1 MSKEPEKQPTDDQLW
16 NKTFDDAPE
25 VDPTAGLD
33 ETTVKETAPEA
44 NQETDSE
51 AEAPVEEVS
60 LDDDPKALRS
70 KRVGNQ
76 LLTLLVILVVGLAA
90 TPVIYWVQ
98 NQNKFSHPQTEAVES
113 SNKQHSEEASKRASQ
128 KAASEKKASE
138 TAAKKKAAAKK
149 SSELAKKKAAKAKQ
163 ASEKK
168 QAAKEA
174 SKAKRASQKAAKA
187 AKASSKAAAKA
198 AKEASQTSASQANDN
213 QAQAPQQS
221 ATQTNNAGS
230 NYATVQAGQGLYRV
244 AVNNGITVQ
253 QLMQMNG
260 LSSSS
265 NLQPGQQLRVR

>member
-16 NKTFDDAPE
+16 NKTFDEAPE

-33 ETTVKETAPEA
+33 ESEVKDDATQTEQPGSDE
-44 NQETDSE
+44 
-51 AEAPVEEVS
+51 PVVEEVS
-60 LDDDPKALRS
+60 LEDDPKAVRS
-70 KRVGNQ
+70 KRMGNQ

-113 SNKQHSEEASKRASQ
+113 SNKRHSEEASKRAAEKS
-128 KAASEKKASE
+128 ASAKKASE
-138 TAAKKKAAAKK
+138 AAAKKKAAAKK
-149 SSELAKKKAAKAKQ
+149 SSKLAKEKAAKAKR

-168 QAAKEA
+168 QAAA
-174 SKAKRASQKAAKA
+174 DSAKAKRESVKA

-198 AKEASQTSASQANDN
+198 AKEASQASQSNAN
-213 QAQAPQQS
+213 QAQAQPAQQP
-221 ATQTNNAGS
+221 AAQTTNTGS
-230 NYATVQAGQGLYRV
+230 NYATVQRGQGLYRV

-253 QLMQMNG
+253 QLMQLNG
-260 LSSSS
+260 LSSSA

>member
-16 NKTFDDAPE
+16 NKTFDEAPE

-33 ETTVKETAPEA
+33 EPDVKEDATQTEQPGSDE
-44 NQETDSE
+44 
-51 AEAPVEEVS
+51 PVVEEVS
-60 LDDDPKALRS
+60 LEDDPKAVRS
-70 KRVGNQ
+70 KRMGNQ

-113 SNKQHSEEASKRASQ
+113 SNKRHSEEVSKRASE
-128 KAASEKKASE
+128 KSSSAKKASE
-138 TAAKKKAAAKK
+138 VAAKKKAAAKK
-149 SSELAKKKAAKAKQ
+149 SSKLAKEKAAKAKR

-168 QAAKEA
+168 QAAA
-174 SKAKRASQKAAKA
+174 DSAKAKRESVKA

-198 AKEASQTSASQANDN
+198 AKEASQANAN
-213 QAQAPQQS
+213 QSQAQAQPAQQP
-221 ATQTNNAGS
+221 ATQTTNTGS
-230 NYATVQAGQGLYRV
+230 NYATVQRGQGLYRV